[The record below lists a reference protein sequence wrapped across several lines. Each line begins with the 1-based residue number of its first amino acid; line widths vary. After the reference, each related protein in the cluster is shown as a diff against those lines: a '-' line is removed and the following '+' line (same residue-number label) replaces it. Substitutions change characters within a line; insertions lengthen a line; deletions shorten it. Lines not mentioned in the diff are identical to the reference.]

1 VLDALISEV
10 TWWFYNLGDRVQM
23 NQNRPLKAELILLYG
38 NQANAAQALPLP
50 DYRLSRIINRR
61 IAVSDEDREI
71 LARAL
76 GAQRLAILLGDERR

>member
-1 VLDALISEV
+1 
-10 TWWFYNLGDRVQM
+10 M

-61 IAVSDEDREI
+61 ILPSVEDREI

-76 GAQRLAILLGDERR
+76 GAQRLATLLGDEPR